1 MSADRTVR
9 LELIHGRR
17 VHDTEGRLAGRIQEV
32 KAERVGDECLVR
44 EFHLG
49 PAALLE
55 RLGLTFSGLAGLPF
69 HHEPVR
75 VGWEDMDLSDPQQP
89 RLRAPLDDVKRR
101 SR

>member
-49 PAALLE
+49 TAALLE
-55 RLGLTFSGLAGLPF
+55 RLGITLGALTGLPMR
-69 HHEPVR
+69 HQPLR
-75 VGWEDMDLSDPQQP
+75 VAWQDLDLSDPERP
-89 RLRAPLDDVKRR
+89 RLRCRLDEVKRAR
-101 SR
+101 